1 MVIQSDRPSTQF
13 AEYSE
18 THNSAT
24 DHQDIPARKRAKIR
38 RDALAFRIWRAA
50 TAVEW
55 NATIHEIAEATGTSL
70 AAARNICQRRGWLSR
85 LRAPSVDRRPPERL
99 ETLLTGVE

>member
-1 MVIQSDRPSTQF
+1 MVIRSDSPSTQF

-24 DHQDIPARKRAKIR
+24 DHVDMPVRKRAKIR
-38 RDALAFRIWRAA
+38 REALAFVIWRAA

-55 NATIHEIAEATGTSL
+55 NATIHEIAETTGASL
-70 AAARNICQRRGWLSR
+70 AAVRNICQRRGWLSR

-99 ETLLTGVE
+99 ETLLTGAE